1 MSTADLSKL
10 TAIIK
15 TFQRPK
21 SLNRLIRSLEKHY
34 PDMQILVAD
43 DSQQPM
49 QRKDVNIIE
58 LPFNVGVSE
67 GRNALLAR
75 LRTPY
80 FLLLDDDLQ
89 LQHNSQI
96 ERLLE
101 VVVRGDLDIAAGN
114 LLRCKRKWGIFHAR
128 TPQPGHGTFELAG
141 RSLTVHAGHRNE
153 GDGFLWCDITHNFFV
168 ARTDKIRGLGGWNA
182 TLQLQEREEFFLRA
196 HRQGIRVGFCP
207 ETTAWHWDDR
217 PKAYLPFRSR
227 DFSKLAVEEMGLVR
241 LSSFDGQTIEM
252 PGQARAA

>member
-1 MSTADLSKL
+1 MSTDLSKL

-15 TFQRPK
+15 TFERPK
-21 SLNRLIRSLEKHY
+21 SLHRLIRSLGKHY
-34 PDMQILVAD
+34 PEMPILVAD
-43 DSQQPM
+43 DSQQPV
-49 QRKDVNIIE
+49 QREDASVIQ

-67 GRNALLAR
+67 GRNAMLAR

-89 LQHNSQI
+89 LQHDSHIQ
-96 ERLLE
+96 RLLE
-101 VVVRGDLDIAAGN
+101 VVARGDLDLAAGD
-114 LLRCKRKWGIFHAR
+114 LLRCRKKWGLFNTR

-141 RSLTVHAGHRNE
+141 QSLTLHPGHRNE

-168 ARTDKIRGLGGWNA
+168 ARTDKIRSLGGWNA
-182 TLQLQEREEFFLRA
+182 ALQLNEREEFFLRA

-241 LSSFDGQTIEM
+241 FSGFEGPAIEM
-252 PGQARAA
+252 PRQARAA